1 MASSAH
7 AACTIAA
14 DHDTLILETVWS
26 AWIRAQVISKVHCE
40 WIIRHICTRRHA
52 RTQAQ
57 AYWHAGTLRHAD
69 RQTDRQTDTYVPK
82 KPQDDS
88 SVGTSDD

>member
-1 MASSAH
+1 VASSAH

-26 AWIRAQVISKVHCE
+26 AWRRAQVISKVHCE
-40 WIIRHICTRRHA
+40 WIIRHTRTRRHA

-57 AYWHAGTLRHAD
+57 ACRHAGTRRHAD
-69 RQTDRQTDTYVPK
+69 RQTDRQTDRHIRTEETA
-82 KPQDDS
+82 
-88 SVGTSDD
+88 G